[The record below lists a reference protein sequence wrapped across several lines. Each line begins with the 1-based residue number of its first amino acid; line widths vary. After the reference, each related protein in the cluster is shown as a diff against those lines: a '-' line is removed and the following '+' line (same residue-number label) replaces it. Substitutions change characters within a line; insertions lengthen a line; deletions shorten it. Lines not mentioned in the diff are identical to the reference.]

1 MSRSYKKF
9 PMVKCERS
17 CKYGKKRANK
27 KIRNLR
33 KSGVEIPSGR
43 SYKKLF
49 ESCEICDYSFTE
61 FEHWAEEQWYK
72 EEADII
78 NGVRPRLR
86 RYHTSLEEHMAD
98 WKKYYKC
105 K

>member
-17 CKYGKKRANK
+17 CKFGKKQANK

-33 KSGVEIPSGR
+33 KSGVEIPNGR

-61 FEHWAEEQWYK
+61 FESWAREKWYQ
-72 EEADII
+72 EEAEII
-78 NGVRPRLR
+78 NNIRPYAKK
-86 RYHTSLEEHMAD
+86 YHTTLEEYLAD
-98 WKKYYKC
+98 WKKYYVC